1 MKKQLT
7 SVRLSH
13 LISQQGV
20 GSIACLENDYTGVI
34 LDTRFWFKD
43 GIPNPQ
49 NELKNVSRIQR
60 CLEITQR
67 LFLPPTGSRD
77 NKGDVNESIPAVLFP
92 AYLQCVKCGK
102 LDLNPWENNPHH
114 SSMKPRCHCGGVMN
128 QGTYCVVDNFGNLDN
143 VNWNYLCH
151 HPYEFYSNDK
161 DKKERKRKKPHGEKA
176 ECYHAHHTDKLR
188 VIFKKGRQWIKC
200 IHCESEAKFEPQ
212 TEGLK
217 PLKPQPWI
225 FEKIADEPE
234 GFKRKGEIVEI
245 NHPSVYSPVNL
256 DGLVIPPESNNNE
269 NSQTIS
275 DILQYTDDLDG
286 IIAAPSAFLRER
298 RASQFARKIGMSIDE
313 IHEAVN
319 LYECGAIDSDVQE
332 LIGTPGQ
339 MKEEE
344 YEALITKQS
353 FSPSAD
359 FKTRHLTDFFMDL
372 RENLPVELQDVS
384 DIIKDLIRVERLRK
398 VQVFQGFLRS
408 QRDLNPEP
416 NASKKTVTPEDKEK
430 YLPQLVSPNIVGDPD
445 WLPAIN
451 LHGEGI
457 FVTLNPH
464 WLRRWA
470 FHRGIAKRINELAVH
485 YELSESQVA
494 VDEVTPEF
502 VLLHTLAHLVIR
514 ELEDKC
520 GYPASSLSERVY
532 SSRES
537 QMSGFL
543 IYIAV
548 ADKSGSLGGL
558 MEQAE
563 PTSFLAVLDGAIK
576 RAQWCTLDP
585 VCSDHG
591 GQGPDGLNRA
601 ACHGCTLVPDTSCDY
616 GNVFLD
622 RILIKGDKAN
632 GIPSLLEFIR
642 ENGSE
647 QTNK

>member
-13 LISQQGV
+13 IASLQGV
-20 GSIACLENDYTGVI
+20 GSIARLENEYTGVI

-60 CLEITQR
+60 CLEIPQR
-67 LFLPPTGSRD
+67 LFLPPTGSGD
-77 NKGDVNESIPAVLFP
+77 NEGDASKSIPAVLFP
-92 AYLQCVKCGK
+92 AYLHCVKCGK

-114 SSMKPRCHCGGVMN
+114 SSMKPKCACGGVMN
-128 QGTYCVVDNFGNLDN
+128 QGTYCVVDNCGNLDN
-143 VNWNYLCH
+143 VDWNYLCH
-151 HPYEFYSNDK
+151 HSYKFVKNDNG
-161 DKKERKRKKPHGEKA
+161 KEIRKRIKPEGVKA
-176 ECYHAHHTDKLR
+176 ECYNAYHTDKLS
-188 VIFKKGRQWIKC
+188 ILFKKGRQLIKC
-200 IHCESEAKFEPQ
+200 INCGSEVQFEPQ
-212 TEGLK
+212 KEGLK

-234 GFKRKGEIVEI
+234 GIKRKGELVEI

-275 DILQYTDDLDG
+275 DILKYTDDLDG
-286 IIAAPSAFLRER
+286 IIHAPSEFLKKQ
-298 RASQFARKIGMSIDE
+298 RASQFSRKTGISVGE
-313 IHEAVN
+313 IHKAVN
-319 LYECGAIDSDVQE
+319 LYEFGTIESDVQE

-339 MKEEE
+339 MREEE
-344 YEALITKQS
+344 YEALITEQS
-353 FSPSAD
+353 FFPSAD
-359 FKTRHLTDFFMDL
+359 FKTRHLTPFFEHL
-372 RENLPVELQDVS
+372 RETLPLELQNVGY
-384 DIIKDLIRVERLRK
+384 IIKDLIRVERLRK
-398 VQVFQGFLRS
+398 VHVFQGFLRS
-408 QRDLNPEP
+408 QRDLDPEQST
-416 NASKKTVTPEDKEK
+416 AKKTVTPEDKEK
-430 YLPQLVSPNIVGDPD
+430 YLPQLVQPNIVGNAD

-451 LHGEGI
+451 LYGEGI
-457 FVTLNPH
+457 FVTLNPR
-464 WLRRWA
+464 WLRPWA
-470 FHRGIAKRINELAVH
+470 LHSGIAQRINELVVH
-485 YELSESQVA
+485 YEISESQET

-537 QMSGFL
+537 KMSGFL

-591 GQGPDGLNRA
+591 GQGRDGLNRA

-642 ENGSE
+642 ENVSE
-647 QTNK
+647 